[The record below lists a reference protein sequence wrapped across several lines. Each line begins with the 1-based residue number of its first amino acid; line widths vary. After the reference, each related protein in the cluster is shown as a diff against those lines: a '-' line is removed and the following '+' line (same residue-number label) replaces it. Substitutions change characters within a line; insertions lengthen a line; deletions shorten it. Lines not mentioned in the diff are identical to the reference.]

1 MDSVLYYR
9 EGGMGLSK
17 TLDCGCGCGGLK
29 KSDRVK
35 FKYAFYS
42 AILFLLISSPEAYRL
57 TTRHIGSWISSGG
70 VPTPGGLVFHSFVF
84 LIIVFTLMKIRT

>member
-1 MDSVLYYR
+1 MESVIYYR

-29 KSDRVK
+29 KSDMVK

-42 AILFLLISSPEAYRL
+42 AILFLLISSPDAYRL
-57 TTRHIGSWISSGG
+57 SSRYVGSWITHNQL
-70 VPTPGGLVFHSFVF
+70 PTPGGLVFHTALF
-84 LIIVFTLMKIRT
+84 LIIVFLLMKVRT